1 MLIRTDDEMYRVDR
15 TYLGPKGRRFPFRA
29 TYRAYGIWLVIVVV
43 MAFGS
48 LRLGIPVSLA
58 SVLLILTA
66 AVWITIKVGVHL
78 DYDRPL
84 RAMVWV
90 VWHEVTAPREPRAEP
105 REQVVAV
112 RARRWRAGAVPPVR
126 WWSRLRPVV
135 RRRGKATNPE
145 PVVIPAALSQP
156 SKTRPGAAGSRSELA
171 YAREEV
177 SA

>member
-43 MAFGS
+43 LGFGS

-66 AVWITIKVGVHL
+66 AVWITIKVGLHL

-90 VWHEVTAPREPRAEP
+90 VWHEVTAPREPRSEA
-105 REQVVAV
+105 REHIVAV
-112 RARRWRAGAVPPVR
+112 RARRWRAGALPPLR
-126 WWSRLRPVV
+126 WWSRLRLPL
-135 RRRGKATNPE
+135 RRRRERVPE
-145 PVVIPAALSQP
+145 PLVIPAELSQP
-156 SKTRPGAAGSRSELA
+156 PLSRPGAAGSRSELA